1 MSLTKVS
8 YSMITGASANVLDF
22 GAVGDGTT
30 NDSAAIQAAI
40 NSGASQIVYP
50 KGTFLATNLTLV
62 SDQRHIGEG
71 ATLLKPV
78 DGFNLFSGVSVA
90 EVEFNGLRFQ
100 STDIDAHCISLQGTL
115 SPASCCEDIK
125 VLNCSV
131 YGGIQLFATYQP
143 AGTSY
148 STITDAM
155 LAKNILVA
163 DNRCVGTNAAKTSGG
178 IGAIAFYY
186 AKDWIAQG
194 NYVESFQHGIT
205 WWGGDAT
212 PNTGDGLLANT
223 RKCYNGVIN
232 GNISR
237 NMGGGGIWGAMGRQM
252 AISGNT
258 VRDCADVGIDLEG
271 CLDSIVSGNYVQ
283 DCNNGCLVT
292 YNLMYGVVFSG
303 NECVSTVAG
312 RNIVMHNIGGV
323 STQAGIEQSRDL
335 VLDGNTFRC
344 VEPTAV
350 CSVTGGF
357 IQNLIFT
364 NNTLL
369 NCVVSYTD
377 DQYGGVRFDTF
388 DGNKFTFDNTILT
401 VMKVLESSNAHAG
414 SVIRNNTFQTYANQQ
429 SNTVCIYQSSYSFA
443 TGESHEISGN
453 SFTTYGGI
461 FWDFNINCI
470 SDQTLPGSVAIQY
483 QILNNR
489 FAATNNFTRSAT
501 GNMRLV
507 GNIDHLCRP
516 VPKYTLPSTAPSGT
530 WNAGQIAYVETP
542 ASAGYIGAV
551 CTVDGTP
558 GTWYTFGLIS

>member
-163 DNRCVGTNAAKTSGG
+163 DNRCTGTNAAKTSGG